1 MDEIIQDLINC
12 GMSEFEIAK
21 FCGITQPTLN
31 ALKSGKSKSTRYEI
45 GDKLVSLWK
54 VKTT

>member
-1 MDEIIQDLINC
+1 MIQDLIDA
-12 GMSEFEIAK
+12 GMSELEIANSI
-21 FCGITQPTLN
+21 GITQPSLN